1 MTVIGSTTSSLLNYA
16 GAGSAYARTTAV
28 TDPLVTG
35 VTTPALTDAT
45 NITLSDA
52 AKAALASQSAQTV
65 TKTFAAVT
73 ADARAAL
80 DALYTAAK
88 VTSPVDKDGNATI
101 DLSSLDERS
110 VYAIASNSQNKFTVD
125 EQSLAVQAMQDRFDA
140 AIKPK
145 LAASDLTGNYSGV
158 YKAAMDY
165 FDAMSPEEK
174 ANAGWAA
181 QRTALAQG
189 YAQTLQKPSVL
200 PSNIPNDLVADLSA
214 RQQQSPDAST
224 LKDFTDVASAVRSS
238 LDAQALD
245 ATRKG
250 TELVLDPSRKG
261 GQKVDWSSLDNR
273 SLSAV
278 ALNQGSQFSPDET
291 RFAKKELDSRTRA
304 SMLQALQSSGS
315 DPRAL
320 SYSILSQYSG
330 MSAEERQAS
339 NWTDSFRDS
348 AVANYKS
355 ASNLVSMLAQ
365 MNAGGGDQS
374 SASSPLDFLSASS

>member
-35 VTTPALTDAT
+35 VTTPASTDAT

-52 AKAALASQSAQTV
+52 ARAALASQSATQTA
-65 TKTFAAVT
+65 TKTFIAVT
-73 ADARAAL
+73 ADTRAAL
-80 DALYTAAK
+80 DALYKAAN
-88 VTSPVDKDGNATI
+88 VAGPLDKDGKPTI
-101 DLSSLDERS
+101 DLSSLDGRS
-110 VYAIASNSQNKFTVD
+110 LYAIASNSQGKFTFD
-125 EQSLAVQAMQDRFDA
+125 EQGLAVQAMQDRFDN

-145 LAASDLTGNYSGV
+145 LAASDLTGNYSDV

-174 ANAGWAA
+174 ANPGWAV

-189 YAQTLQKPSVL
+189 YQQTQQNPSVL
-200 PSNIPNDLVADLSA
+200 PTNISNDLVADLAA
-214 RQQQSPDAST
+214 RQAQSPDTSKLT
-224 LKDFTDVASAVRSS
+224 SFTDVATAVRAT

-250 TELVLDPSRKG
+250 TSLVLDPSRKG

-273 SLSAV
+273 SLSAI
-278 ALNQGSQFSPDET
+278 ALNQGGQFSADEV
-291 RFAKKELDSRTRA
+291 RFGKKELDSRTRA
-304 SMLQALQSSGS
+304 SMLQALQNSGS

-330 MSAEERQAS
+330 MSDEERTAS
-339 NWTDSFRDS
+339 NWTTNFRDS

-365 MNAGGGDQS
+365 LNGGGS
-374 SASSPLDFLSASS
+374 SDASSPLDFLSATS